1 MMSLCVLR
9 EQRTRV
15 LSFAEQRRGHDDD
28 GSFVRV
34 RLDQMHG
41 IEIDDV
47 TVHVTKTALWIA
59 GQALPHLPFHDS
71 GNTIRV
77 NPCATAEIRCCQ
89 PNNALRNGRPPLRRA
104 SMAHA
109 RAAGGHGHRVFRL

>member
-1 MMSLCVLR
+1 
-9 EQRTRV
+9 
-15 LSFAEQRRGHDDD
+15 
-28 GSFVRV
+28 
-34 RLDQMHG
+34 MHG

-47 TVHVTKTALWIA
+47 TVHVAKTALWIA

-89 PNNALRNGRPPLRRA
+89 PNNALRNGRPHYVGHQWRMPEQQADMDTVFSGYEKGMA
-104 SMAHA
+104 SWITYA
-109 RAAGGHGHRVFRL
+109 RGLPKPSNTPTSCPSNQVV